1 MVKTA
6 TPSLWF
12 VLPLLASCSIILA
25 ACTQETAETTR
36 QGGVDLNH
44 ETYRTWKTR
53 GGSYA
58 SIRYSSLDQIHRE
71 NVSELEVAWIYQ
83 TGDVDP
89 GDRTEIQNN
98 PIKIGST
105 LYVVSPKLK
114 IIALNP
120 ATGEEQWVFDP
131 HDPNVL
137 PEQESYVHRN
147 RGLTF
152 WESDDGSDRRL
163 IYTVGPYLL
172 AVNAD
177 DGSLIQSFG
186 EGGIASF
193 RQGLG
198 ERKERS
204 VFSSSPGVVYG
215 DLYISG
221 STVGNAAPGH
231 IRAFSVLTGE
241 LEWVF
246 HTIPQPGEFG
256 HDTWDDPD
264 AWRHIGH
271 ANAWSGLT
279 LDEER
284 GIVFAPTGSA
294 SSDFYGGFRTGS
306 NLFAN
311 TVLAL
316 DAATGER
323 IWHFQTIRHDLWDYD
338 LPAQPSLVTV
348 QHNGKWIDAV
358 SQTTKTGFVFLLD
371 RETGEPLFPVEERPV
386 PTETAL
392 TGEQVWPTQP
402 YPTRPEP
409 FVRQEM
415 SEEDINPFVPEEEQ
429 EALRRQL
436 QSLHSDHMF
445 DPPSL
450 EGTLVFPG
458 FDGGSEWGGT
468 AFDPETGILYVNS
481 NEVPWTMTMVPSA
494 SLVGEVAVG
503 SVGEISD
510 ADAEGSASLNRG
522 REIYMSSC
530 VACHGPDREGGGNNP
545 SLVDVDERLT
555 PGELMDIINSG
566 RNMMPAFSHLP
577 DPDKEAL
584 VNYLVGE
591 EYFALSSKEQEI
603 IQDSRRSNAPYIFT
617 GHKKFRTSEGYPAN
631 TPPWGTLNAINLNT
645 GEYAW
650 RVPLGEYPSLKARGI
665 EPTGTENYGGPVVTA
680 GGVVFIAATLD
691 EKIRAF
697 DKSTGDLL
705 WEHDLPAAGYATP
718 SVYEAAGKQFVVIA
732 AGGGK
737 LGTPSG
743 DGFVAFALPERY
755 VSCRS
760 DSCSA
765 RLKFILLN

>member
-1 MVKTA
+1 MVKITVCTFWA
-6 TPSLWF
+6 T
-12 VLPLLASCSIILA
+12 LLLFLA
-25 ACTQETAETTR
+25 GCTLQPAEPENP
-36 QGGVDLNH
+36 VDLNR
-44 ETYRTWKTR
+44 EEYRTWKTR

-58 SIRYSSLDQIHRE
+58 SIRYTSLDEINRV
-71 NVSELEVAWIYQ
+71 NVADLEVVWSYS
-83 TGDVDP
+83 TGDLEA
-89 GDRTEIQNN
+89 GDRTEIQND
-98 PIKIGST
+98 PVKIGST

-114 IIALNP
+114 IIALEP
-120 ATGEEQWVFDP
+120 STGREKWVFDP
-131 HDPNVL
+131 NVPGLL
-137 PEQESYVHRN
+137 PGGESYVHRN

-152 WESDDGSDRRL
+152 WESDHGRDRRL

-177 DGSLIQSFG
+177 DGSLVEGFG

-198 ERKERS
+198 ERKNRS

-246 HTIPQPGEFG
+246 HTIPQPGEYG

-271 ANAWSGLT
+271 ANAWTGLT

-311 TVLAL
+311 TLLAL
-316 DAATGER
+316 DATTGER

-338 LPAQPSLVTV
+338 LPTQPSLVTV
-348 QHNGKWIDAV
+348 QHNGQWIDAV
-358 SQTTKTGFVFLLD
+358 SQTTKTGFVYLLD
-371 RETGEPLFPVEERPV
+371 RETGDPLFPVEERPV
-386 PTETAL
+386 PTETSL
-392 TGEQVWPTQP
+392 IGEQVWPTQP

-409 FVRQEM
+409 FTRQSM
-415 SEEDINPFVPEEEQ
+415 SEEDINPYVSEQ
-429 EALRRQL
+429 EQEQLRLQL

-481 NEVPWTMTMVPSA
+481 NEVPWTMTMVPA
-494 SLVGEVAVG
+494 ATLVD
-503 SVGEISD
+503 EIGHVPSD
-510 ADAEGSASLNRG
+510 DSESHNRG

-530 VACHGPDREGGGNNP
+530 VACHGPQREGGGNNP
-545 SLVDVDERLT
+545 SLVDVEERLT
-555 PGELMDIINSG
+555 PAELLDIINSG

-577 DPDKEAL
+577 DPDKEAV
-584 VNYLVGE
+584 VNYLIDE
-591 EYFALSSKEQEI
+591 EFFVLNLNVQESVRDPEQ
-603 IQDSRRSNAPYIFT
+603 RRAPYIFT
-617 GHKKFRTSEGYPAN
+617 GHNRFQTSEGYPAN
-631 TPPWGTLNAINLNT
+631 TPPWGRLSAIDLNS
-645 GEYAW
+645 GEYVW

-680 GGVVFIAATLD
+680 GGLVFIAATLD

-697 DKSTGDLL
+697 DKSTGELL

-718 SVYEAAGKQFVVIA
+718 SVYEVDGKQFVVIA

-743 DGFVAFALPERY
+743 DTFVAFGLP
-755 VSCRS
+755 
-760 DSCSA
+760 
-765 RLKFILLN
+765 